1 MNDNK
6 KVERLT
12 FIIMALLFVLLA
24 LGIAG
29 TGDYQEAQDQ
39 AEFYDE
45 MVCKGLWGD
54 YKGRK
59 PSCDTAQYV
68 AE

>member
-1 MNDNK
+1 MSQQEK
-6 KVERLT
+6 RLT
-12 FIIMALLFVLLA
+12 AIFMAILFVLLA

-29 TGDYQEAQDQ
+29 EGDYQEAQDQ
-39 AEFYDE
+39 SKFYDE

-59 PSCDTAQYV
+59 PSCDTVQYV

>member
-1 MNDNK
+1 MNQQEK
-6 KVERLT
+6 RLT
-12 FIIMALLFVLLA
+12 AIFMALLFVLLA

-29 TGDYQEAQDQ
+29 EGDYQEAQDQ
-39 AEFYDE
+39 SKLYDE

-54 YKGRK
+54 YEGRK
-59 PSCDTAQYV
+59 PSCDTVQYV

>member
-1 MNDNK
+1 MSQQEK
-6 KVERLT
+6 RLT
-12 FIIMALLFVLLA
+12 AIFMAILFVLLA

-29 TGDYQEAQDQ
+29 EGDYQEAQDQ
-39 AEFYDE
+39 SKFYDE